1 MADGGGRKYS
11 CKTASETLEWIHA
24 IIDFLKP
31 YRFFLDDRMWE
42 AVDIEWMNCLRKES
56 VEKLLQIPS
65 GVVQDH
71 WPASLKEF
79 IITSRSLSL
88 PRDQADLQE
97 AFPGLRVASLN
108 NVLAQGMSQ
117 KKKHEI
123 ETVAAVINSIARRV
137 GAKTMVD
144 VGSGQGYLAQVLSFE
159 HELSVIAIDASSH
172 HGSITEA
179 RAKRI
184 EKYYASKARESRSE
198 NRGFSTPK
206 TVTCKVLSPAMLKDV
221 SSAFLQLDD
230 LGKPIFSRVEAEGK
244 PLEGIVGSKS
254 PLPCIAIGKSPLVL
268 AGLHACG
275 DLSVTMLRTFMECDE
290 VKAVISIGC
299 CYNLISEEAMHETH
313 SGFPVSTG
321 VKSSSVLLGRN
332 ARDLACQSAERW
344 RGLDE
349 AAGIHNFD
357 LHAFRAAF
365 QMVLLKYYP
374 EIIIRNPAIG
384 RQGKALRRKHNRRIL
399 ESDSNRAESFSQK
412 NHKPVICCTKS
423 FNRDENDPLLN
434 EPSSYT
440 RSSNEG
446 SNSGDRYSKFL
457 KFCLWG
463 LERLGL
469 HDSQKNFLGL
479 WKEAETFAD
488 LVGPYWTLR
497 AALGP
502 VLETALLLDRLLFL
516 QEQGFLKASSRTYRV
531 KRRKIRVRAEF
542 DGKVNG
548 ALSADF
554 DSRYTDRQKALD
566 AAMNDINNSFGKGSV
581 TRLGSAGG
589 ALVETFPS
597 GCLTLD
603 FALGGGLP
611 RGRIVEVYGPE
622 SSGKTTLALHAMA
635 EVQRLGG
642 NAMLVDAEHA
652 FDPAYSKAL
661 GVDVENLIVCQP
673 DNGEMALEI
682 ADRLCRSG
690 AVDLICID
698 SVSALTPR
706 AEIEGEIGMQQMGL
720 QARLMSQ
727 ALRKMSGNAS
737 KAGCTLI
744 FLNQIRHK
752 IGVYYGN
759 PEVTSGGIALK
770 FFASV
775 RLEIRP
781 TGKIKSVKGD
791 EDIGV
796 KVRVR
801 VQKSKVSRPYKQA
814 EFEIMFGEGISK
826 LGCVLD
832 CADMT
837 GVIVK
842 KGSWYSYGDHRLG
855 QGRDRA
861 LQYLKENPLVSEEIE
876 KKVRAAVVEDNG
888 QVSSSF
894 MKSSIPQ
901 PQDEDTMF
909 QEMQ

>member
-1 MADGGGRKYS
+1 M
-11 CKTASETLEWIHA
+11 
-24 IIDFLKP
+24 
-31 YRFFLDDRMWE
+31 
-42 AVDIEWMNCLRKES
+42 
-56 VEKLLQIPS
+56 
-65 GVVQDH
+65 
-71 WPASLKEF
+71 
-79 IITSRSLSL
+79 
-88 PRDQADLQE
+88 DL
-97 AFPGLRVASLN
+97 AFPL
-108 NVLAQGMSQ
+108 
-117 KKKHEI
+117 
-123 ETVAAVINSIARRV
+123 
-137 GAKTMVD
+137 KT
-144 VGSGQGYLAQVLSFE
+144 QYL
-159 HELSVIAIDASSH
+159 
-172 HGSITEA
+172 
-179 RAKRI
+179 
-184 EKYYASKARESRSE
+184 
-198 NRGFSTPK
+198 
-206 TVTCKVLSPAMLKDV
+206 
-221 SSAFLQLDD
+221 
-230 LGKPIFSRVEAEGK
+230 
-244 PLEGIVGSKS
+244 
-254 PLPCIAIGKSPLVL
+254 
-268 AGLHACG
+268 
-275 DLSVTMLRTFMECDE
+275 
-290 VKAVISIGC
+290 
-299 CYNLISEEAMHETH
+299 
-313 SGFPVSTG
+313 
-321 VKSSSVLLGRN
+321 
-332 ARDLACQSAERW
+332 
-344 RGLDE
+344 
-349 AAGIHNFD
+349 
-357 LHAFRAAF
+357 
-365 QMVLLKYYP
+365 
-374 EIIIRNPAIG
+374 
-384 RQGKALRRKHNRRIL
+384 
-399 ESDSNRAESFSQK
+399 
-412 NHKPVICCTKS
+412 
-423 FNRDENDPLLN
+423 
-434 EPSSYT
+434 
-440 RSSNEG
+440 SSNAKNCSSLTF
-446 SNSGDRYSKFL
+446 SNAPSL
-457 KFCLWG
+457 
-463 LERLGL
+463 
-469 HDSQKNFLGL
+469 
-479 WKEAETFAD
+479 
-488 LVGPYWTLR
+488 
-497 AALGP
+497 
-502 VLETALLLDRLLFL
+502 
-516 QEQGFLKASSRTYRV
+516 QGFLKASSRPYRV

-554 DSRYTDRQKALD
+554 DPRYTDRGH
-566 AAMNDINNSFGKGSV
+566 NNWYQSRPPHTLPRTRKGRPRKERPGKERPKKGLPQRRVKPLRVDNRSRQLEWANVGVGKGSV
-581 TRLGSAGG
+581 VESLLGKE
-589 ALVETFPS
+589 ALQDWEAPVELWCRETFPS

-652 FDPAYSKAL
+652 FDPTYSKAL

-682 ADRLCRSG
+682 ADRMCRSG

-814 EFEIMFGEGISK
+814 EFEIIFGEGVSK

-837 GVIVK
+837 GVVVK

-876 KKVRAAVVEDNG
+876 KKVRAAVVEGNG